1 MRESISLK
9 WMDNLAFEV
18 NVDGHKITIDAKT
31 EVGGTDKGPPPK
43 PLMMVALAGCTGID
57 VASLLKKMRVEFD
70 EFNVK
75 VEGDITEEH
84 PKHFS
89 GMHIIYEFTGKD
101 LPVDKIKKAIE
112 LSQDK
117 YCGVSATYKKTM
129 DLSYEIKII

>member
-117 YCGVSATYKKTM
+117 YCGVSSTYKKTM

>member
-31 EVGGTDKGPPPK
+31 EVGGTDKGPRPK

-89 GMHIIYEFTGKD
+89 GMHIIYEFAGKD

-117 YCGVSATYKKTM
+117 YCGVSVTYKKTM
-129 DLSYEIKII
+129 DLSYEIIII

>member
-57 VASLLKKMRVEFD
+57 VASLLKKMRVEFE

>member
-31 EVGGTDKGPPPK
+31 EVGGTDKGPSPK

-57 VASLLKKMRVEFD
+57 VASLLKKMRVEFE

-89 GMHIIYEFTGKD
+89 GMHIIYEFAGKD

>member
-31 EVGGTDKGPPPK
+31 EVGGTDKGPRPK

-57 VASLLKKMRVEFD
+57 VASLLKKMRVEFE

-75 VEGDITEEH
+75 VEGDIIEEH
-84 PKHFS
+84 PKQFS
-89 GMHIIYEFTGKD
+89 GMHIIYEFAGKD

>member
-57 VASLLKKMRVEFD
+57 IASLLKKMRVEFE

-89 GMHIIYEFTGKD
+89 GMHIIYEFAGKD

-117 YCGVSATYKKTM
+117 YCGVSVTYKKTM
-129 DLSYEIKII
+129 DLSYEIIII

>member
-57 VASLLKKMRVEFD
+57 VASLLKKMRVEFE

-89 GMHIIYEFTGKD
+89 GMHIIYEFAGKN

>member
-89 GMHIIYEFTGKD
+89 GMHIIYEFAGKD
-101 LPVDKIKKAIE
+101 LPVDKIKKAI
-112 LSQDK
+112 
-117 YCGVSATYKKTM
+117 
-129 DLSYEIKII
+129 

>member
-57 VASLLKKMRVEFD
+57 VASLLKKMRVEFE

-89 GMHIIYEFTGKD
+89 GMHIIYEFAGKD

>member
-31 EVGGTDKGPPPK
+31 EVGGTDKGPSPK

-57 VASLLKKMRVEFD
+57 VASLLKKMRVEFE